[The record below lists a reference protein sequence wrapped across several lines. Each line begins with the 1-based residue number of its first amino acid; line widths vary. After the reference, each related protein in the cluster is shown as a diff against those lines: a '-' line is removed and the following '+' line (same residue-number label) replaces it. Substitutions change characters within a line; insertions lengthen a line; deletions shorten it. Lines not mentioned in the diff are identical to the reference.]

1 MLSSI
6 THRRVSRKRIQILG
20 FLSQVYDK
28 GNWYYFSWG
37 WFESPTIDAYTS
49 NCTLNLPPAWLHKRQ
64 SSRAARFH
72 SHPMNPY
79 LIISCLS
86 HSCVRYR
93 AECRGG
99 LRLDR
104 TRGVRSS
111 RHGHGQGYPDG
122 IRMLAGLVFVRQRTG
137 GMYLCENRN
146 RVAHWLSVTDIGG
159 MVYGG
164 CGNSNRRYHWGCSIG
179 G

>member
-99 LRLDR
+99 SALIERAASDRLA
-104 TRGVRSS
+104 TATARGTPTASACS
-111 RHGHGQGYPDG
+111 RAWSLYVNGPGVCTCAKIGTASRIG
-122 IRMLAGLVFVRQRTG
+122 
-137 GMYLCENRN
+137 
-146 RVAHWLSVTDIGG
+146 SV
-159 MVYGG
+159 
-164 CGNSNRRYHWGCSIG
+164 
-179 G
+179 